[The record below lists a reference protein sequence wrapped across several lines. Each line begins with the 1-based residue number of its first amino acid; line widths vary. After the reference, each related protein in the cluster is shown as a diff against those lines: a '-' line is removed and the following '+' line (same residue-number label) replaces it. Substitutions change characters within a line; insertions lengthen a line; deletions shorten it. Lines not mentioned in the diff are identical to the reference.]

1 MYPKQKMGTYIFL
14 YFFAKKF
21 CIYKNFY
28 YICNVKV
35 NNKSNNIKNFK
46 SMNTYAKF
54 CANVFVAKCEE
65 EYEKGDIIEVTT
77 KYGKENECEVH
88 NLICQKN
95 GFYYYSITRV
105 DGFDAKERLRRKAE
119 KYSQAAINAEARSEA
134 YVSKS
139 NEATKGIV
147 FGQPILV
154 GHHSE
159 SKHRNALEKSHRAM
173 DNAVSEMKKA
183 EEYSDKAES
192 YKFRAEHTMN
202 LSMPESLEYYTEE
215 LEKAKEYHEGLKS
228 GKYER
233 EHGYSLTYAKKNVNE
248 LTKKVELAKRLWG

>member
-1 MYPKQKMGTYIFL
+1 
-14 YFFAKKF
+14 
-21 CIYKNFY
+21 
-28 YICNVKV
+28 
-35 NNKSNNIKNFK
+35 
-46 SMNTYAKF
+46 MNTYSKF
-54 CANVFVAKCEE
+54 SANVFVAKCEE
-65 EYEKGDIIEVTT
+65 EYQKGDIINVTT

-88 NLICQKN
+88 NLVAKNN
-95 GFYYYSITRV
+95 GFFFYSITRV
-105 DGFDAKERLRRKAE
+105 DGMDAKERLRRKAE
-119 KYSQAAINAEARSEA
+119 RYSQYAENAEARSEA
-134 YVSKS
+134 YVNKS

-192 YKFRAEHTMN
+192 YKFRAEHTIN
-202 LSMPESLEYYTEE
+202 LSMPESLEYYAEE

-248 LTKKVELAKRLWG
+248 LQKKYDLAKRLWG

>member
-1 MYPKQKMGTYIFL
+1 
-14 YFFAKKF
+14 
-21 CIYKNFY
+21 
-28 YICNVKV
+28 
-35 NNKSNNIKNFK
+35 
-46 SMNTYAKF
+46 MNTYVKYQP
-54 CANVFVAKCEE
+54 NVFLAKCEE

-77 KYGKENECEVH
+77 KYGKNNECEVH

-119 KYSQAAINAEARSEA
+119 RYSQYAENAEARSEA
-134 YVSKS
+134 YIAKS

-192 YKFRAEHTMN
+192 YKFRAEHTIN
-202 LSMPESLEYYTEE
+202 LSMPESLEYYAEE

-233 EHGYSLTYAKKNVNE
+233 EHAYSLTYAKKNVNE
-248 LTKKVELAKRLWG
+248 LQKKYDLAQRLWG